1 MDANRQVFP
10 IHLCGK
16 CNMEW
21 KFNLAVTITSYL
33 SLVVRQQIVG
43 TRTEQVHTDLLVSW
57 MHMLPQTKN
66 FTDRQHQDGSLHRK
80 QAIRLAYG
88 LSRTSSAWLEQRQH
102 RPQATWLYL
111 VVTIGH
117 FMGWWQ
123 LESQTVRSIIPTT
136 VSKKTRCVCSR
147 KTNPSSVL
155 LSSLVLRS
163 ETRNQFFWFSPH
175 CVVVWRIENN
185 TDAEFFLV
193 LSDESL
199 SGSKYACIVG
209 MQALTQSMEKESGR
223 VLCLS
228 LSLLGLMERDHSR
241 FAT

>member
-1 MDANRQVFP
+1 MPLATCCRSLAKEADCDAGALKHGKKSTLRRDSSFLCAESMQDNDSYTGFGKESGGTEMDANRQVFP

-88 LSRTSSAWLEQRQH
+88 LSRTSSAWLE
-102 RPQATWLYL
+102 
-111 VVTIGH
+111 
-117 FMGWWQ
+117 
-123 LESQTVRSIIPTT
+123 
-136 VSKKTRCVCSR
+136 
-147 KTNPSSVL
+147 
-155 LSSLVLRS
+155 
-163 ETRNQFFWFSPH
+163 
-175 CVVVWRIENN
+175 
-185 TDAEFFLV
+185 
-193 LSDESL
+193 
-199 SGSKYACIVG
+199 
-209 MQALTQSMEKESGR
+209 
-223 VLCLS
+223 
-228 LSLLGLMERDHSR
+228 
-241 FAT
+241 